1 MSPPL
6 RLAWFSPLPPVRS
19 GVAAYSAEVLPHLR
33 RDHAVDC
40 FLDEAAS
47 ADNACDA
54 HDFVWRHRRE
64 PYDLVVYQL
73 GNAPCHDYMWAYLA
87 AYPGLVVL
95 HDARLH
101 HARARGLLSA
111 SRAADYRAEF
121 RFDHPDAVQDFA
133 EYAIEGLSGPIYY
146 FWSMLRVVMGTA
158 RTIATHNARVAA
170 ALREEYP
177 DAAIERIRMGVPGA
191 GSPRE
196 AVDARTRGRRELAI
210 PEDASVF
217 VAFGKM
223 TAEKRIGEILR
234 AFTALVAEGFNAY
247 LVLVGDESEC
257 TSLDRDAGRTDRI
270 RVTGYVDDDAI
281 GAYLAGADVCLCLRW
296 PTALETSASWL
307 RCLAAR
313 RATVITDLPHLVDV
327 PATDPRTWRATH
339 ASREPIAVAID
350 LLDEEG
356 SLLLAMRRLAAD
368 TALRETLAR
377 AGHEHWLREHT
388 LDAMAADYRRV
399 IAAAVARPAPVPN
412 GLPAHFTEDHSDAA
426 RRIARRFGAR
436 VDILESG

>member
-1 MSPPL
+1 
-6 RLAWFSPLPPVRS
+6 
-19 GVAAYSAEVLPHLR
+19 
-33 RDHAVDC
+33 VDC
-40 FLDEAAS
+40 FIDQAAP
-47 ADNACDA
+47 ADNACTA

-101 HARARGLLSA
+101 HARARCLLSA
-111 SRAADYRAEF
+111 SRAGDYRAEF
-121 RFDHPDAVQDFA
+121 RFDHPDAAQDFA
-133 EYAIEGLSGPIYY
+133 EYAVEGLGGPIHY
-146 FWSMLRVVMGTA
+146 FWSMLRVAMSTA
-158 RTIATHNARVAA
+158 RTIANHNARVAA
-170 ALREEYP
+170 ALREAYP
-177 DAAIERIRMGVPGA
+177 AAAIEVIRMGVA
-191 GSPRE
+191 GSGSP
-196 AVDARTRGRRELAI
+196 ADATHARTRVRRELAI

-234 AFTALVAEGFNAY
+234 AFRALVAGGVDGY
-247 LVLVGDESEC
+247 LVLVGDGGEYSTLE
-257 TSLDRDAGRTDRI
+257 RGAGSTDRI
-270 RVTGYVDDDAI
+270 RVTGYVDHDAI
-281 GAYLAGADVCLCLRW
+281 GAYLAAADVCLCLRW

-339 ASREPIAVAID
+339 PAREPIAVAID
-350 LLDEEG
+350 LLDEDR

-368 TALRETLAR
+368 AALRETLAR
-377 AGHEHWLREHT
+377 AGHEYWLREHT
-388 LDAMAADYRRV
+388 VDAMAVDYRRV
-399 IAAAVARPAPVPN
+399 IAAAVAQPPPEPN
-412 GLPAHFTEDHSDAA
+412 GLPANFTEDHSEAA
-426 RRIARRFGAR
+426 RRIARQFGLT
-436 VDILESG
+436 INW